1 MKKFDIN
8 IDIGEG
14 FEIEKD
20 LMPLIQSCNIAC
32 GGHAGSTNEIKKC
45 VALAK
50 KYGVKIGAHPSYPD
64 KKNFGR
70 NLFSLLRQNASD
82 AENGAGLDLI
92 NTHFYYFQLNLQ
104 QTSGLNL

>member
-50 KYGVKIGAHPSYPD
+50 K
-64 KKNFGR
+64 
-70 NLFSLLRQNASD
+70 
-82 AENGAGLDLI
+82 
-92 NTHFYYFQLNLQ
+92 
-104 QTSGLNL
+104 

>member
-32 GGHAGSTNEIKKC
+32 GGHAGSTMK
-45 VALAK
+45 
-50 KYGVKIGAHPSYPD
+50 S
-64 KKNFGR
+64 KNVSHWQK
-70 NLFSLLRQNASD
+70 NMV
-82 AENGAGLDLI
+82 
-92 NTHFYYFQLNLQ
+92 
-104 QTSGLNL
+104 

>member
-45 VALAK
+45 IADIKTRKGVIPSK
-50 KYGVKIGAHPSYPD
+50 KSITKSKP
-64 KKNFGR
+64 
-70 NLFSLLRQNASD
+70 
-82 AENGAGLDLI
+82 
-92 NTHFYYFQLNLQ
+92 
-104 QTSGLNL
+104 